1 MASQEIIECLEY
13 QNDMSFGGQSEA
25 LNIAIEALKFA
36 QWVADEIM
44 DEELWELN
52 YGAFSEIAC
61 RKLEKLGIVKS
72 NNGYWELVEP
82 QEKRCEDCKH
92 YGKIILDCGRCDD
105 DCSMFDPQESEEV

>member
-1 MASQEIIECLEY
+1 MTKEEMIEHM
-13 QNDMSFGGQSEA
+13 QFIKS
-25 LNIAIEALKFA
+25 IAPISIFHIDTDVLDAVIEALKFA

-82 QEKRCEDCKH
+82 QE
-92 YGKIILDCGRCDD
+92 
-105 DCSMFDPQESEEV
+105 SEEV